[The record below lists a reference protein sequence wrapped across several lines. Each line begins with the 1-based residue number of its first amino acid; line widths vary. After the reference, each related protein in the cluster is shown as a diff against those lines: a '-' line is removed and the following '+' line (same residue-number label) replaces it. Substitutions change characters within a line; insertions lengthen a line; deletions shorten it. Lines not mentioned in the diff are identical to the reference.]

1 MEVRDMT
8 IEEVQK
14 VIERKNEEIRKLT
27 KLVVNLEYAND
38 YAYGVLLAERGIY

>member
-8 IEEVQK
+8 IEEVQR

-27 KLVVNLEYAND
+27 SVLVRAREDVEYYIN
-38 YAYGVLLAERGIY
+38 ER

>member
-14 VIERKNEEIRKLT
+14 VIERKNGEIRKLT
-27 KLVVNLEYAND
+27 NALKEQKK
-38 YAYGVLLAERGIY
+38 

>member
-27 KLVVNLEYAND
+27 SALVEALENVEYYIN
-38 YAYGVLLAERGIY
+38 ER